1 MVLDVTAKD
10 AQGVQVFGET
20 KIFNMIG
27 YTDKDRKGQATLD
40 NWLIRSYD
48 DKAVPPG
55 KSNHTF
61 AVSLPAGVGE
71 IVRVVLG
78 LERIDDVRVE
88 LGAAVSL
95 QLLQRVHDRMAGL
108 IDALRKHRI
117 ESVRDRGNSR
127 S

>member
-20 KIFNMIG
+20 KTFNMIG

-55 KSNHTF
+55 KSDHTF

-71 IVRVVLG
+71 IQVQ
-78 LERIDDVRVE
+78 
-88 LGAAVSL
+88 AALTYQVGDNVTPMTQVSGKFP
-95 QLLQRVHDRMAGL
+95 V
-108 IDALRKHRI
+108 
-117 ESVRDRGNSR
+117 SR
-127 S
+127 